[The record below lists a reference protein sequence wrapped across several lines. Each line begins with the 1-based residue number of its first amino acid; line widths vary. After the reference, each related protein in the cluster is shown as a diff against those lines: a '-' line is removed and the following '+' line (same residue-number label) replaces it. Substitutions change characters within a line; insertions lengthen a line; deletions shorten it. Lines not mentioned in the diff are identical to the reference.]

1 MINPDIRQIG
11 IVVGF
16 RPNNKNLE
24 EKYYVGLRKWSN
36 VDSAKMRLLRHK
48 IAIYAE
54 TTSNEFIK
62 WERLEGCMPWQRACP
77 LTALHP

>member
-1 MINPDIRQIG
+1 MNLCKKLINPDIRQIG

-24 EKYYVGLRKWSN
+24 EKYYVGLQKWST
-36 VDSAKMRLLRHK
+36 VSSAKMRLLLHK
-48 IAIYAE
+48 IANYVE

-62 WERLEGCMPWQRACP
+62 WERLKECMP
-77 LTALHP
+77 